1 MSAAYSAQVSYHLSV
16 LIIFRYKY
24 SVSNNFMFHL
34 C

>member
-1 MSAAYSAQVSYHLSV
+1 VSYHLSV

-24 SVSNNFMFHL
+24 LVANNFMFHL

>member
-1 MSAAYSAQVSYHLSV
+1 VSYHLSV

-24 SVSNNFMFHL
+24 SVANNFMFHL

>member
-1 MSAAYSAQVSYHLSV
+1 VSYHFLV

-24 SVSNNFMFHL
+24 SVANNFMFHL

>member
-1 MSAAYSAQVSYHLSV
+1 VRYHLPV

-24 SVSNNFMFHL
+24 SVANNFMFHL

>member
-1 MSAAYSAQVSYHLSV
+1 VRYHLSV

-24 SVSNNFMFHL
+24 SVANNFMFHL